1 VGIPGFNSTAAWP
14 WKVCGFLLCATALS
28 YLDRQALSV
37 AAPLVS
43 KELGMDNRQLGLLL
57 SAFFYTYA
65 GMHLVVGYFLDRYN
79 IRVVYGLF
87 VGCWSLAQMASGFS
101 RGFWEL
107 FTARLFL
114 GTFEAAGQTGAA
126 RIIARIVP
134 AKDRSFANGIMMSG
148 GSLGAVIAPV
158 LVLGLSQS
166 IGWRGAFVVLGLIGL
181 AWAGAWFWW
190 FRPGPE
196 VLYGKAGEEKT
207 DWGRILRKPQFW
219 ACVGAAAFGVPIIH
233 IASSWMPTFLVQQW
247 KLTLGGDLSGSL
259 FVIYLG
265 LDAGFVGGGFL
276 IRRLVQR
283 GSGLM
288 AARRGVLLLAAGMM
302 LISVMVP
309 FAANVRW
316 AVAGIFAMNVGRA
329 CWGAIFL
336 TYNQEIAPGRVG
348 MVAGIM
354 GSIGAFAGA
363 VMVWLIGNVSQQSGF
378 DSAFYGIGLLVVLGT
393 LPLLLVRWEERHD
406 A

>member
-1 VGIPGFNSTAAWP
+1 
-14 WKVCGFLLCATALS
+14 VCGFLLCATALS

-181 AWAGAWFWW
+181 GWAGAWFWW

>member
-1 VGIPGFNSTAAWP
+1 
-14 WKVCGFLLCATALS
+14 
-28 YLDRQALSV
+28 
-37 AAPLVS
+37 
-43 KELGMDNRQLGLLL
+43 MDNRQLGLLL